1 MEQSPKYP
9 KFTGTTATYVIV
21 GHGTMLTSMLG
32 APAKKKYFAI
42 TIPEN
47 VELYTFDALGKCVPV
62 YETEADFICKNYR
75 QALARSLSPAFKFS
89 HEHQEI
95 NKFPE
100 LFLTPDNNTPTQA
113 YSGITH
119 CIPENSRTSGSR
131 KKEII
136 YNIDAKNTKN
146 CECSSIVPNYS
157 YPDLPYNCEKT
168 YSKYYNRQ
176 LRDYVYDSTSNI
188 NACGPIL
195 MSEALKLIKA
205 HCDTYYEPNCVIK
218 IYIFACLV
226 EMDLKALVESNRR
239 AYIRAKQVVNPPT
252 SLCSDRDCGALERF
266 LPGFTLT
273 HHNPHIPSLP
283 PNSVY
288 VPPNSVKEIS
298 MERLSEEQALTMRD
312 LLKSR
317 SLVLPKEVPVLPK
330 EVPVRPIPLEQVS
343 KINAMN
349 YYYEVSQH
357 NTLTKVDHNNVVEN
371 LTYFKATPLI
381 QSHMSKHRFGYESK
395 EFEFITYKDA
405 FMEFTTILHAQ
416 VSGTFEERVNKLEKI
431 HRTHDR
437 MKLAQYLKKAVIK
450 IRMDKSGDDPDMLPK
465 FNTIKLVRPFIKNAS
480 SDDLINAIYE
490 ELKELIALEKRKNTA
505 QGLRKTLRKKDKKD
519 KKDKKPKSQKNQKK
533 NNLRN

>member
-1 MEQSPKYP
+1 MKKSKSPKSP
-9 KFTGTTATYVIV
+9 KFTGPTATYVIV

-32 APAKKKYFAI
+32 SPSKKKYFAI

-47 VELYTFDALGKCVPV
+47 VELYTFDDLGKCVPV

-75 QALARSLSPAFKFS
+75 QGLARSLSPAFQFMN
-89 HEHQEI
+89 EHGEI

-100 LFLTPDNNTPTQA
+100 LFLTPDNNTPAQA

-157 YPDLPYNCEKT
+157 YPNLPYNCDKT
-168 YSKYYNRQ
+168 YSNYYKRQ
-176 LRDYVYDSTSNI
+176 LRGYKYDPTSTI

-195 MSEALKLIKA
+195 MSEAVKLIKA
-205 HCDTYYEPNCVIK
+205 HYNTYYEPNCVIK

-239 AYIRAKQVVNPPT
+239 AYIRAKQLVNPPT
-252 SLCSDRDCGALERF
+252 SLCTTMDCDALERF
-266 LPGFTLT
+266 FPGINPT
-273 HHNPHIPSLP
+273 HHTPHIPSLP
-283 PNSVY
+283 TNSVY
-288 VPPNSVKEIS
+288 VPSNSVKEIN
-298 MERLSEEQALTMRD
+298 MESLSKEQVLTVLD

-317 SLVLPKEVPVLPK
+317 SLVLPKEPQK
-330 EVPVRPIPLEQVS
+330 EPQKAVHVTPNPLVQVS

-381 QSHMSKHRFGYESK
+381 KSHLSKHRFGYESK

-405 FMEFTTILHAQ
+405 FMEFTTNLHAQ
-416 VSGTFEERVNKLEKI
+416 VSGPPEKKVEKLEKKY
-431 HRTHDR
+431 RTHDR

-450 IRMDKSGDDPDMLPK
+450 IKMDNSGDDPDILPK
-465 FNTIKLVRPFIKNAS
+465 FNTIKLVRPFIINAS
-480 SDDLINAIYE
+480 SEELINAIYE
-490 ELKELIALEKRKNTA
+490 ELKELIALEKEKKTA
-505 QGLRKTLRKKDKKD
+505 QGLKTLRKKG
-519 KKDKKPKSQKNQKK
+519 KKDKKPKSHKK
-533 NNLRN
+533 PKKIIH